1 MAKSDPDEL
10 EARYEFTGFLLSRRL
25 YKSDIKRNLMRKYS
39 VSSRTC
45 ETYLAEAKR
54 RMVDRSGRSRDEHRM
69 DSLAFYESIVSG
81 PESDIRDKMNA
92 QTRIDWLLGLEAP
105 SKFEHDINCES
116 DMMVTI
122 VEQVIGLKNVPRDK
136 NPPDACGTKGLPE

>member
-1 MAKSDPDEL
+1 
-10 EARYEFTGFLLSRRL
+10 
-25 YKSDIKRNLMRKYS
+25 MRKYS

-122 VEQVIGLKNVPRDK
+122 VEQVIGLKNVPSDK